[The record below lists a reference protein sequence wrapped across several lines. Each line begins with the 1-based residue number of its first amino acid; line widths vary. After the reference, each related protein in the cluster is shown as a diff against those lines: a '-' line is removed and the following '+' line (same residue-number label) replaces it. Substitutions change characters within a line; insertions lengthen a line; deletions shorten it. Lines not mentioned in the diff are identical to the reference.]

1 MEHSHEVKP
10 HPLPEL
16 GLDFHASFKDVTAEV
31 HDVIGGE
38 SLARE
43 VRGHIEEEKL
53 TL

>member
-1 MEHSHEVKP
+1 MEHSHKVKP

-16 GLDFHASFKDVTAEV
+16 GLDFHASLKDVTAEV
-31 HDVIGGE
+31 HDMIGGE